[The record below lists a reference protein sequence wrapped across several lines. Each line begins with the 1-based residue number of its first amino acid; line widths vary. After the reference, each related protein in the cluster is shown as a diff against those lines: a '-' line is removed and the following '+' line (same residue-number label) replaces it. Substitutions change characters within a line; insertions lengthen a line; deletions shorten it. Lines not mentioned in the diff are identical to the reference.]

1 MDVTREGVAEARRRR
16 RNLLIGGGAVLV
28 LLLAVLALRLGPAAP
43 TVDRGTVF
51 LDQVRRGEMLRSV
64 RGPGTL
70 VPVLERRLSARA
82 AGRVVRVEVL
92 AGTRV
97 DADAVILTLENP
109 SLAQELSAADLELAA
124 AEANLD
130 DRRVQLR
137 RGVLNQ
143 RSALARVE
151 AEARQAALDAEADA
165 EIHGEGIIGDIALR
179 DSRAA
184 ADELAGRAARE
195 AERLRLGE
203 EAAEASLRAETAA
216 VDRLRTAAA
225 LKRELVAGLEVRA
238 GIGGVLQEVFVEAG
252 QQVAPGDDL
261 ARIAEP
267 RELKAELRIAEVL
280 ARDIE
285 VGQTAQ
291 VDTRGGIAAGRV
303 SRVDPAVRDG
313 AVTVDVEIVGDL
325 PRGARSELSVD
336 GLIEIERLDDALHV
350 GRPAFG
356 EEGGEIEMF
365 RLDPEGEY
373 GYRVRVRLGRTSVNT
388 VEIVE
393 GLSVGDAVIL
403 SDTSAW
409 DGYDR
414 IRLR

>member
-97 DADAVILTLENP
+97 EADTVILTLENA

-151 AEARQAALDAEADA
+151 AESRQAALDAEADA
-165 EIHGEGIIGDIALR
+165 EIHGEGIIGDLALR

-184 ADELAGRAARE
+184 ADELAGRSARE
-195 AERLRLGE
+195 AERLRLSE

-313 AVTVDVEIVGDL
+313 AVTVDVEIVGAL

-336 GLIEIERLDDALHV
+336 GLIEIERLDEALHV

-356 EEGGEIEMF
+356 EGGGEIEMF
-365 RLDPEGEY
+365 RLDPEEEY

-393 GLSVGDAVIL
+393 GLSVGDTVIL

-409 DGYDR
+409 EGYDR

>member
-97 DADAVILTLENP
+97 EADAVILTLENA

-195 AERLRLGE
+195 AERLRLSE

-216 VDRLRTAAA
+216 VDRLRTAAV

-313 AVTVDVEIVGDL
+313 AVTVDVEIVGAL

-336 GLIEIERLDDALHV
+336 GLIEIERLDEALHV

-356 EEGGEIEMF
+356 EEGGEVEMF
-365 RLDPEGEY
+365 RLDPEEEY

-393 GLSVGDAVIL
+393 GLSVGDTVVL

-409 DGYDR
+409 EGYDR